1 MVSLS
6 FTLSRSMLTKQTII
20 SIFRLRRATSKAM
33 YISNTLNQAN
43 GKLEDFDDQF
53 LKMALRISMYPVT
66 LIIVNGFIS
75 GRFPFHSMTDA
86 DGSYRFT
93 CRECWWNSYCSSIP
107 FLLLVLFPIW
117 WSRDFLCL
125 SKYYNSCSLESSEEL
140 IIRLA

>member
-75 GRFPFHSMTDA
+75 GMLTSSDVCGTLIVVIDLHVANVGGIHTARQFH
-86 DGSYRFT
+86 F
-93 CRECWWNSYCSSIP
+93 YCLYY
-107 FLLLVLFPIW
+107 FLYGGRGIFFALVSVLTLF
-117 WSRDFLCL
+117 
-125 SKYYNSCSLESSEEL
+125 
-140 IIRLA
+140 A